1 MEITYKN
8 YNNKVFINN
17 FRINRNTYQF
27 LKRKLNWSIKT
38 TINNNKKEYNNF
50 KILKKN
56 NNKKMKQK

>member
-8 YNNKVFINN
+8 YNNKVYINN

-38 TINNNKKEYNNF
+38 NIINNKKEYNNF

>member
-38 TINNNKKEYNNF
+38 NINNNTKEYNNF

>member
-8 YNNKVFINN
+8 YNNKVYINN

-38 TINNNKKEYNNF
+38 NINNNTKEYNNF